1 MQQLQFVE
9 LRKRMLSAGV
19 GKVKDLAELTGISPS
34 TLGNRMRGEFPF
46 TAWEMIRISEVL
58 EIPLEEMG
66 EVFCGQDM
74 RRGKSAELE
83 RAAKQAVTKQRR
95 RVQIEMRER
104 GLG

>member
-9 LRKRMLSAGV
+9 LRKRMLSAGI
-19 GKVKDLAELTGISPS
+19 GKVQDLAALAGMSPS

-74 RRGKSAELE
+74 LRKHEKGR
-83 RAAKQAVTKQRR
+83 Q
-95 RVQIEMRER
+95 
-104 GLG
+104 

>member
-9 LRKRMLSAGV
+9 LRKRMLSAGI
-19 GKVKDLAELTGISPS
+19 GKVQDLAELAGMSPS
-34 TLGNRMRGEFPF
+34 TLGNRMRGDFPF

-74 RRGKSAELE
+74 RRGKGAELE
-83 RAAKQAVTKQRR
+83 RAAKQAVERQRR
-95 RVQIEMRER
+95 KAQKALKER
-104 GLG
+104 GLA

>member
-1 MQQLQFVE
+1 MFEE
-9 LRKRMLSAGV
+9 LRKRMRSKGLKSV
-19 GKVKDLAELTGISPS
+19 QDLAALAGMSPS

-95 RVQIEMRER
+95 RAHIEMRER

>member
-9 LRKRMLSAGV
+9 LRKRMLSAGI
-19 GKVKDLAELTGISPS
+19 GKVQDLAALAGMSPS

-83 RAAKQAVTKQRR
+83 RAAKQAVERQRR
-95 RVQIEMRER
+95 KAQKALKER
-104 GLG
+104 GLA